1 MTVTLFISLFTIGSM
16 ACGLITEAVKKAYQ
30 NAGMDYSANIIALV
44 DALVVG
50 GIGTAVAYML
60 MGIDWTVNNI
70 ICIVLMIVCIWLG
83 AMLGFDKIKQT
94 LEQIAVII
102 PKTVE
107 DKEEDNEDK

>member
-16 ACGLITEAVKKAYQ
+16 ACGLITEAVKKVYQ
-30 NAGMDYSANIIALV
+30 NAGMDYSANVIALV
-44 DALVVG
+44 DAFVVG

-70 ICIVLMIVCIWLG
+70 ICLILMIVCIWLG

-107 DKEEDNEDK
+107 DKDNEDK

>member
-16 ACGLITEAVKKAYQ
+16 ACGLITEAVKKAYE
-30 NAGMDYSANIIALV
+30 NAEKQYSANIIALV

-50 GIGTAVAYML
+50 GLGTVVAYML
-60 MGIDWTVNNI
+60 LNVEWTVNNI

-102 PKTVE
+102 PKTVD
-107 DKEEDNEDK
+107 DKDENNEDK

>member
-16 ACGLITEAVKKAYQ
+16 ACGLITEAIKKMYQ
-30 NAGMDYSANIIALV
+30 NAGKDYSANIIALV

-50 GIGTAVAYML
+50 GLGTITAYML
-60 MGIDWTVNNI
+60 MDIPWTVNNI
-70 ICIVLMIVCIWLG
+70 ICIVLMVVCIWLG

-107 DKEEDNEDK
+107 DKDENK

>member
-16 ACGLITEAVKKAYQ
+16 ACGLITEAVKKMYQ
-30 NAGMDYSANIIALV
+30 NAGKDYSANIIALV

-50 GIGTAVAYML
+50 GLGTAVAYML
-60 MGIDWTVNNI
+60 MGIKWSVNNI
-70 ICIVLMIVCIWLG
+70 ICLVLMIVCIWLG

-107 DKEEDNEDK
+107 TKDSDNEDK

>member
-16 ACGLITEAVKKAYQ
+16 ACGLITEAVKKMYQ
-30 NAGMDYSANIIALV
+30 NVGKDYSANIIALV

-50 GIGTAVAYML
+50 GLGTITAYML
-60 MGIDWTVNNI
+60 MDIPWTVNNI
-70 ICIVLMIVCIWLG
+70 ICIVLMVVCIWLG

-107 DKEEDNEDK
+107 DKDENK

>member
-16 ACGLITEAVKKAYQ
+16 ACGLITEAVKKMYE
-30 NAGMDYSANIIALV
+30 NAGKDYSANIIALV
-44 DALVVG
+44 DAFVVG
-50 GIGTAVAYML
+50 GLGTAVAYML
-60 MGIDWTVNNI
+60 MDIPWTVNNI
-70 ICIVLMIVCIWLG
+70 ICLALMIVCIWIG

-107 DKEEDNEDK
+107 DEENEDE

>member
-16 ACGLITEAVKKAYQ
+16 ACGLITEAVKKAYE
-30 NAGMDYSANIIALV
+30 NAHKDYSSNIIALV

-50 GIGTAVAYML
+50 GLGTSVAYML

-94 LEQIAVII
+94 LEQIAVIK
-102 PKTVE
+102 PHK
-107 DKEEDNEDK
+107 DEENENE

>member
-16 ACGLITEAVKKAYQ
+16 LCGLITEAVKKAYE
-30 NAGMDYSANIIALV
+30 NAEKQYSANVIALV

-50 GIGTAVAYML
+50 GVGTATAYML
-60 MGIDWTVNNI
+60 MSIPWTLNNI
-70 ICIVLMIVCIWLG
+70 ICIFLMIVCIWLG

-107 DKEEDNEDK
+107 EDDENK

>member
-16 ACGLITEAVKKAYQ
+16 ACGLITEAVKKVYE
-30 NAGMDYSANIIALV
+30 NAEKEYSANIIALV

-50 GIGTAVAYML
+50 GLGTSVAYML
-60 MGIDWTVNNI
+60 MGIPWTVNNI
-70 ICIVLMIVCIWLG
+70 ICIVLMVVCVWLG

-107 DKEEDNEDK
+107 EENEDK

>member
-16 ACGLITEAVKKAYQ
+16 ACGLITEAVKKMYQ
-30 NAGMDYSANIIALV
+30 NAGKDYSANIIALV

-50 GIGTAVAYML
+50 GLGTITAYML
-60 MGIDWTVNNI
+60 MDIPWTVNNI
-70 ICIVLMIVCIWLG
+70 ICIVLMVVCIWLG

-107 DKEEDNEDK
+107 DKDENK

>member
-16 ACGLITEAVKKAYQ
+16 ACGLITEAVKKMYQ
-30 NAGMDYSANIIALV
+30 NAGKHYSANIIALV

-50 GIGTAVAYML
+50 GLGTITAYML
-60 MGIDWTVNNI
+60 MDIPWTVNNI
-70 ICIVLMIVCIWLG
+70 ICIVLMVVCIWLG

-107 DKEEDNEDK
+107 DKDENK

>member
-16 ACGLITEAVKKAYQ
+16 ACGLITEAVKKCYE
-30 NAGMDYSANIIALV
+30 NAQKDYSANIIALV
-44 DALVVG
+44 DALIVG
-50 GIGTAVAYML
+50 GLGTATAYML
-60 MGIDWTVNNI
+60 MDIPWTVNNI
-70 ICIVLMIVCIWLG
+70 ICLVLMIICIWLG

-107 DKEEDNEDK
+107 DKDDEDK

>member
-16 ACGLITEAVKKAYQ
+16 ACGLITEAVKKCYE
-30 NAGMDYSANIIALV
+30 NAGRDYSANIIALV

-50 GIGTAVAYML
+50 GVGTAVAYML

-70 ICIVLMIVCIWLG
+70 ICLVLMIVCIWLG

-107 DKEEDNEDK
+107 DKEKDNEDK